1 MIQVS
6 WPEPVY
12 NRMHGTEALKDF
24 SVQHRG
30 IYGLYF
36 HRQGKAIG
44 WRTAAMCQSCYALQV
59 TRTIKITPRDLK
71 INMFFKVLSDMNVKS
86 LSFCHI
92 AIRAFVFLSVVN
104 HMFQQCGQFIKP
116 APHCYA
122 FRNQKL

>member
-1 MIQVS
+1 MLSQTRAH
-6 WPEPVY
+6 WLE
-12 NRMHGTEALKDF
+12 NCGH
-24 SVQHRG
+24 VQMPC
-30 IYGLYF
+30 
-36 HRQGKAIG
+36 KA
-44 WRTAAMCQSCYALQV
+44 SYALQV
-59 TRTIKITPRDLK
+59 TQTIKITLRDVK
-71 INMFFKVLSDMNVKS
+71 IDVAFKVLSDMNVKS